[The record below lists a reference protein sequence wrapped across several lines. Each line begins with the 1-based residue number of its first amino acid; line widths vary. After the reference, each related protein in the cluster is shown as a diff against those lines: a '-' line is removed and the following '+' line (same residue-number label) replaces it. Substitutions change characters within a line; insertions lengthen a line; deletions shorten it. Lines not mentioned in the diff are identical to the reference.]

1 LWRHDALVALREGRL
16 HSAGGVTLREAADAW
31 LAGAREGTIRT
42 RSGDR
47 YKPSAIRGYEASL
60 RLRILPELGDRRM
73 SELRRGHIQDVVDEL
88 VADLLAPATI
98 QATIIPLKAIC
109 RREVHRGRLAVNPTA
124 GIELPAVRGGRDRIA
139 DPVEAAG
146 LLTAL
151 PEADRAIWAT
161 AMYAGL
167 RRGELMALRAE
178 SIDLDANVIHVERG
192 GDAKGGDRDEGSQPA
207 PRPDPCGVAR
217 VSSRS
222 PAPYGAP

>member
-1 LWRHDALVALREGRL
+1 MAGWRPRGNDPHPLRRPLQAL
-16 HSAGGVTLREAADAW
+16 SD
-31 LAGAREGTIRT
+31 
-42 RSGDR
+42 
-47 YKPSAIRGYEASL
+47 P
-60 RLRILPELGDRRM
+60 RLRGIAAAAHRPRARRP
-73 SELRRGHIQDVVDEL
+73 SYVRTPPRPHSG
-88 VADLLAPATI
+88 
-98 QATIIPLKAIC
+98 
-109 RREVHRGRLAVNPTA
+109 
-124 GIELPAVRGGRDRIA
+124 RGGRARCGPASPRDDPGDDHPAQGDLPPRSPPRATGRQIPPPGSSCQPCAGTRPDSRSGRGGGAPDR
-139 DPVEAAG
+139 
-146 LLTAL
+146 L